1 MSSDRLCKK
10 IVYLLIFEIV
20 ANSECAIG
28 VDAAFSRRVAQ
39 LSHSSCAQRGKEKP
53 CVHVSGSRSLHHVHS
68 NCACYYAVKVLCIPM
83 TPFARTVFNT
93 KCDSQRTIKEEFPV
107 LVDNWSSWVF
117 CHALTTSVHLTSALS
132 LKPFRIRLR
141 ETFSVLFVPL
151 DSLCLSSVMDGRDRE
166 YSLKRS
172 PSPSYHHKGKRPRH
186 SLSPP
191 VLPPHGYGG
200 RSARSPF
207 VDDRIGKP
215 IHQGGSHFAS
225 PGPPR
230 KGIPHSPRHVAPYSD
245 HQPPHPVK
253 SNDHMSKT
261 YQKFEFSLRIG
272 NLNYQYNE
280 RETYQAL
287 FEEFRK
293 FGYIEVKVLGQNRD
307 RHAYVNFTRE
317 EDARRAKRELQDK
330 FVFGR
335 NMRIEWSRS
344 TLSKIN
350 VSQKPHGQPPPP
362 SHHHQSH
369 QHSHDDY
376 LPSPRSPPPPPLRES
391 REPMRHGSGLRHSSP
406 PPPMMGSAP
415 LKKAFT
421 EPDPSATRTLFVG
434 NLATNVSERELR
446 EVFGR
451 YGRIESV
458 DIKCPTTG
466 TTAYAFVKFMTIT
479 DAITAKE
486 EMQDRYW
493 GSHRLRVGYGKG
505 TAATKV
511 WVGNLSGIEDMIEVE
526 KKCDQFGIVKRV
538 DYRERDDHGYVYF
551 MDYEAALIAVQTL
564 QNLQLKSGHWLK
576 MEISRSSTIL
586 EGSPVFQEQRRRHSF
601 DQQQDRFSQRE
612 EPAFHSSRQRRKAL
626 YERLSRSPDRDLRAH
641 LNSARDAEARYEAQV
656 RSSSPTPNRYH
667 PGGEMVERRPRSDP
681 KRNSFSGSFNSV
693 NGRRDFHARDHH
705 RSNTGDGGGG
715 GGGGGVHKRRQ
726 VSGDWSDSAWKGNSH
741 VSHRGKSAAELLS
754 GPNGGRRRDM
764 DGRKKAIV
772 NGPARNGNKDNGAR
786 NEAQTENENPS
797 KRSFTDITEPSSPE
811 SDNLMKDFKQ
821 DAPPMLTAESLS
833 DFAKNFPVTWRGNL
847 LLKNTA
853 FPCRMLLIGG
863 DPTIA
868 ELLVKAKDDAVPVL
882 KITQRLRL
890 EQPRLDEVNKR
901 IASAGPKGH
910 CLLLALPGNIPSNSS
925 SPEGST
931 DAPQY
936 CPLRSLVSYLTQK
949 EAAGIV
955 SLSEHES
962 VDGGSSDQVSDSG
975 NMTGVLYAFPPCN
988 FAHDLLLKVAPNLGP
1003 EPSKEDHIVAVVMRG
1018 AV

>member
-1 MSSDRLCKK
+1 
-10 IVYLLIFEIV
+10 
-20 ANSECAIG
+20 
-28 VDAAFSRRVAQ
+28 
-39 LSHSSCAQRGKEKP
+39 
-53 CVHVSGSRSLHHVHS
+53 
-68 NCACYYAVKVLCIPM
+68 
-83 TPFARTVFNT
+83 
-93 KCDSQRTIKEEFPV
+93 
-107 LVDNWSSWVF
+107 
-117 CHALTTSVHLTSALS
+117 
-132 LKPFRIRLR
+132 
-141 ETFSVLFVPL
+141 
-151 DSLCLSSVMDGRDRE
+151 MDGRDRE
-166 YSLKRS
+166 YTLKRS
-172 PSPSYHHKGKRPRH
+172 LSPSYHHKGKRPRH
-186 SLSPP
+186 SLSPSGA
-191 VLPPHGYGG
+191 PPQGYGG
-200 RSARSPF
+200 RSERSPF

-225 PGPPR
+225 PGASR
-230 KGIPHSPRHVAPYSD
+230 KGVPHSPRHVASYGE
-245 HQPPHPVK
+245 HQASHPAK
-253 SNDHMSKT
+253 SNDPMSKPF
-261 YQKFEFSLRIG
+261 QKFEFSLRIG

-287 FEEFRK
+287 FEEFRR

-330 FVFGR
+330 IVFGR

-344 TLSKIN
+344 TLNKIN
-350 VSQKPHGQPPPP
+350 VPPKPHSQLPPPQAH
-362 SHHHQSH
+362 HHHQSH

-376 LPSPRSPPPPPLRES
+376 LPSPRSTSASLRDS
-391 REPMRHGSGLRHSSP
+391 REPVRHGSGLRHGSP

-415 LKKAFT
+415 LKKPFSD
-421 EPDPSATRTLFVG
+421 PDPSATRTLFVG

-466 TTAYAFVKFMTIT
+466 STAYAFVKFMTIT

-493 GSHRLRVGYGKG
+493 GSHRLRVGYGRG

-538 DYRERDDHGYVYF
+538 DYRDRDDHGYVYF

-576 MEISRSSTIL
+576 LEISRSSTIL
-586 EGSPVFQEQRRRHSF
+586 EGSPIFPEQRRRHSF
-601 DQQQDRFSQRE
+601 DQQQARFGPRE

-656 RSSSPTPNRYH
+656 RSTSPTPNRYH
-667 PGGEMVERRPRSDP
+667 TGSSGGDMVERRARSDP
-681 KRNSFSGSFNSV
+681 KRNSFSGSFNPV

-705 RSNTGDGGGG
+705 RSNTGDGPGS
-715 GGGGGVHKRRQ
+715 GVHKRRQ
-726 VSGDWSDSAWKGNSH
+726 VPGDWSDSVWKGSSSH
-741 VSHRGKSAAELLS
+741 VSHSGSRGKSAAELLT
-754 GPNGGRRRDM
+754 GTNGGGRRDM
-764 DGRKKAIV
+764 DGRRKDIV
-772 NGPARNGNKDNGAR
+772 SESARNGSKDNGTS
-786 NEAQTENENPS
+786 NEAKNETENPS
-797 KRSFTDITEPSSPE
+797 KRAFTDITEPSSPE

-821 DAPPMLTAESLS
+821 DAHPMLTAESLS

-868 ELLVKAKDDAVPVL
+868 ELLVKAKDDTVPVL

-890 EQPRLDEVNKR
+890 EQPRLDEVHKR

-910 CLLLALPGNIPSNSS
+910 CLLLALPGSMPSNSS
-925 SPEGST
+925 SPEASAET
-931 DAPQY
+931 PQY
-936 CPLRSLVSYLTQK
+936 RPLKSLVSYLRQK

-962 VDGGSSDQVSDSG
+962 VEGGSSDQASESG
-975 NMTGVLYAFPPCN
+975 NMAGVLHAFPPCN
-988 FAHDLLLKVAPNLGP
+988 FSHSLLLKVAPNLGP

>member
-1 MSSDRLCKK
+1 
-10 IVYLLIFEIV
+10 
-20 ANSECAIG
+20 
-28 VDAAFSRRVAQ
+28 
-39 LSHSSCAQRGKEKP
+39 
-53 CVHVSGSRSLHHVHS
+53 
-68 NCACYYAVKVLCIPM
+68 
-83 TPFARTVFNT
+83 
-93 KCDSQRTIKEEFPV
+93 
-107 LVDNWSSWVF
+107 
-117 CHALTTSVHLTSALS
+117 
-132 LKPFRIRLR
+132 
-141 ETFSVLFVPL
+141 
-151 DSLCLSSVMDGRDRE
+151 MDGRDRE
-166 YSLKRS
+166 YTLKRS
-172 PSPSYHHKGKRPRH
+172 LSPSYHHSKGKRPRH

-191 VLPPHGYGG
+191 GLPPPPHGYGG

-215 IHQGGSHFAS
+215 IHQGGSHFGS
-225 PGPPR
+225 PGPPPR
-230 KGIPHSPRHVAPYSD
+230 KGVPHSPRRVPSYGD
-245 HQPPHPVK
+245 HQASHPTK
-253 SNDHMSKT
+253 SNDHMSKSFP
-261 YQKFEFSLRIG
+261 KFDFSLRIG

-280 RETYQAL
+280 KETYQEL
-287 FEEFRK
+287 FAEFRK
-293 FGYIEVKVLGQNRD
+293 FGFIEVKVLGQNRD

-317 EDARRAKRELQDK
+317 EDARKAKRELQDK

-344 TLSKIN
+344 TLNKMG
-350 VSQKPHGQPPPP
+350 VSQKPHSQPLPPPP
-362 SHHHQSH
+362 PLPHHHHHQSH

-376 LPSPRSPPPPPLRES
+376 LPSPRSPPLRDG
-391 REPMRHGSGLRHSSP
+391 REPVRHGSGLRHGSP
-406 PPPMMGSAP
+406 PPPMMGSVP

-466 TTAYAFVKFMTIT
+466 STAYAFVKFMTIT

-538 DYRERDDHGYVYF
+538 DYREHDDHGYVYF

-586 EGSPVFQEQRRRHSF
+586 EGSPVYPEQRRRHSF
-601 DQQQDRFSQRE
+601 EQQQDRFSQRE
-612 EPAFHSSRQRRKAL
+612 EPAFHSSHQRRKAL

-656 RSSSPTPNRYH
+656 RNASPSHNRYH
-667 PGGEMVERRPRSDP
+667 PGDLVERRSRSDP
-681 KRNSFSGSFNSV
+681 KRNSLGGGVHPV

-705 RSNTGDGGGG
+705 RSNTSDGA
-715 GGGGGVHKRRQ
+715 GGGVHKRGQ
-726 VSGDWSDSAWKGNSH
+726 VPGDWSEPVWKGNRR
-741 VSHRGKSAAELLS
+741 VSHRSKSAAELLS
-754 GPNGGRRRDM
+754 GANSGRRRDM
-764 DGRKKAIV
+764 DGRRKVVV
-772 NGPARNGNKDNGAR
+772 NEPARNGSKDNGTS
-786 NEAQTENENPS
+786 NEATTETENPS
-797 KRSFTDITEPSSPE
+797 KRAFTDITEPSSPE

-821 DAPPMLTAESLS
+821 DAPPVLTAESLS
-833 DFAKNFPVTWRGNL
+833 DFAKSFPVTWRGNL

-868 ELLVKAKDDAVPVL
+868 ELLVKAKDDSVPVL

-890 EQPRLDEVNKR
+890 EQPRLDEVSKR

-910 CLLLALPGNIPSNSS
+910 CLLLALPGSMPSNSS
-925 SPEGST
+925 SPEASAET
-931 DAPQY
+931 PQY
-936 CPLRSLVSYLTQK
+936 RPLKSLVSYLRQK

-955 SLSEHES
+955 SLSEQES
-962 VDGGSSDQVSDSG
+962 VDGGSTDQAESV
-975 NMTGVLYAFPPCN
+975 NMAGVLHAFPPCSFSHN
-988 FAHDLLLKVAPNLGP
+988 LLLKVAPNLGP